1 MGIILFIVFS
11 CFVYLSC
18 IELCIL
24 LCRLVFFI
32 SFLAK
37 ALAGKATVVIHVS
50 FVLKGFSYK
59 DQIEECF
66 VVMV

>member
-1 MGIILFIVFS
+1 VGIILFIVFS
-11 CFVYLSC
+11 CFGYSSF

-37 ALAGKATVVIHVS
+37 ALAGKATVVIS